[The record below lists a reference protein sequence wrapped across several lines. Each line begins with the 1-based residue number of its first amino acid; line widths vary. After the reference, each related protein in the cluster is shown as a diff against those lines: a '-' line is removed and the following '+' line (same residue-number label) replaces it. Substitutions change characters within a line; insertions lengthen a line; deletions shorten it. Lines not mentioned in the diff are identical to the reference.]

1 VHRAVLPSRD
11 DVPAAAIWD
20 DRPPPGAEGEAVFYM
35 PPARANLA
43 SPRTLAALLVLVLG
57 LAVAAA
63 VAALVL
69 LGRAPE
75 PGRGGGPLRPVPDRA
90 SASLA
95 AAPPVAEVTFL
106 DVPRETARQI
116 NAAIP
121 FSTEPNPAA
130 APLRLTLSALDRS
143 RALDCLAAALWYE
156 AGDDALGQESVGQ
169 VVINRL
175 RHPSFPASVC
185 GVVFQGSARATGC
198 QFTFTC
204 DGSMARR
211 TPAPAAWGRA
221 QAMAAALLGGTV
233 FAPVGWSTHY
243 HTDWVVPNWNRSV
256 VKAAQIRTHLFYRW
270 PGGSGRPGAFR
281 QPHAG
286 TEPEIALMRPLS
298 LAHRGLTLPEDALS
312 GPENEITTVPAP
324 SAAAA
329 PPPAGTPTELRG
341 ASLAAVNP
349 ASGVFVVTIAPDT
362 FAGSLALT
370 ALDLCRART
379 GACTV
384 VGFKGAARRVDGGAF
399 GRVRWEGGSP
409 DFYYFSDR
417 SRARELVYWNCA
429 TFERRNKAQ
438 CLPPGFQPEG

>member
-1 VHRAVLPSRD
+1 MHRAAPPPRD
-11 DVPAAAIWD
+11 DAPGPATWG
-20 DRPPPGAEGEAVFYM
+20 DRPPPEADGEAVFYV
-35 PPARANLA
+35 PPAHANLA
-43 SPRTLAALLVLVLG
+43 SPRMLAASLVLVLG
-57 LAVAAA
+57 LAMVAA
-63 VAALVL
+63 VAALAL
-69 LGRAPE
+69 FGGTPETGR
-75 PGRGGGPLRPVPDRA
+75 RGGLLRPVPDRA
-90 SASLA
+90 SAAFA

-116 NAAIP
+116 NATIP

-130 APLRLTLSALDRS
+130 APLRLPLPAPDRA

-156 AGDDALGQESVGQ
+156 AGDDPLGQESVGQ
-169 VVINRL
+169 VVINRM

-221 QAMAAALLGGTV
+221 QAMAAALLGGVV

-270 PGGSGRPGAFR
+270 PSGSGRPAAFR

-286 TEPEIALMRPLS
+286 AEPEIALMRRIS
-298 LAHRGLTLPEDALS
+298 LAHRGLTLPDDALS
-312 GPENEITTVPAP
+312 GPEDEITTAPAP
-324 SAAAA
+324 GTAAA
-329 PPPAGTPTELRG
+329 PPPPGMPTELRG

-349 ASGVFVVTIAPDT
+349 ASGVFVVTVAPDA
-362 FAGSLALT
+362 FAGGLAVT
-370 ALDLCRART
+370 ALDLCRAHT

-384 VGFKGAARRVDGGAF
+384 VGFKGVARRVDGGAF
-399 GRVRWEGGSP
+399 GRVRWEGGPP